1 MKLSRNERSNWCAA
15 LAMSALLALPLC
27 AQQKNGRA
35 GDDATSAATTAE
47 KSAPPSNAA
56 GSGKAVAAK
65 GVFALPATP
74 RPAPF
79 PGPAAAAADTR
90 PPGQL
95 LPRYEFAGMYDYINF
110 APGDPFANFNT
121 HGGSRFLTFYTSSP
135 PAPPPALRRFTPH
148 RNPLPLPSG
157 EPTPH
162 APFLTTP
169 SCP

>member
-1 MKLSRNERSNWCAA
+1 MKLRRNEMRNWCAA

-35 GDDATSAATTAE
+35 GDDTTSAATAPE
-47 KSAPPSNAA
+47 KSAPFSNAA
-56 GSGKAVAAK
+56 GSSKAVAAK
-65 GVFALPATP
+65 NVFALPATP

-79 PGPAAAAADTR
+79 PGPAAAAPDTR

-121 HGGSRFLTFYTSSP
+121 HGGSGSFSYNPPKRVGLAAALGASTLKPNIFPLT
-135 PAPPPALRRFTPH
+135 PPPP
-148 RNPLPLPSG
+148 P
-157 EPTPH
+157 
-162 APFLTTP
+162 
-169 SCP
+169 